1 MVELGACAWIALSS
15 EAVEYASSGTE
26 NEWKLPS
33 SLMWGSG
40 VEMKDDWG
48 AISGFMTMDY

>member
-1 MVELGACAWIALSS
+1 MSGSS
-15 EAVEYASSGTE
+15 
-26 NEWKLPS
+26 PS

-48 AISGFMTMDY
+48 AISGFMAMDD